1 MIAPCPR
8 LEADASASSSDD
20 LCLPLR
26 SECAHGEVLDD
37 SLLDVIE
44 ARMVVVE
51 HMLGTVEVDGVV
63 AARAPR
69 QLEDPVEPVDD
80 PGVLGALCAGALET
94 IDLLGDCVA
103 HSLAHVEGVELRAVL
118 VDDVVIA
125 LAELLA
131 DRGELLAEQVL
142 TVLLV
147 DALGD
152 VGADRFGDTQLGE
165 VFPCPRLDQLDAS
178 RRIDG
183 VQHGKTLVGVEV
195 GPGCDPVGELARGLG
210 GLQQLRKTAR
220 VAQPGDLGEHGS
232 QLTNCRLETG

>member
-1 MIAPCPR
+1 
-8 LEADASASSSDD
+8 
-20 LCLPLR
+20 
-26 SECAHGEVLDD
+26 
-37 SLLDVIE
+37 
-44 ARMVVVE
+44 
-51 HMLGTVEVDGVV
+51 MLG
-63 AARAPR
+63 R
-69 QLEDPVEPVDD
+69 
-80 PGVLGALCAGALET
+80 LCAGVLET

-118 VDDVVIA
+118 IDDVVIA

-131 DRGELLAEQVL
+131 DRGELLPEQVL

-165 VFPCPRLDQLDAS
+165 VFLCPRLDQLDAS

-220 VAQPGDLGEHGS
+220 VAQPGDLGEHGP
-232 QLTNCRLETG
+232 QLTNSRLETGDGRGSRRNWTSAYDGRARWRARRRSWHDRRCGRWRPVRPLASCRCRERAP